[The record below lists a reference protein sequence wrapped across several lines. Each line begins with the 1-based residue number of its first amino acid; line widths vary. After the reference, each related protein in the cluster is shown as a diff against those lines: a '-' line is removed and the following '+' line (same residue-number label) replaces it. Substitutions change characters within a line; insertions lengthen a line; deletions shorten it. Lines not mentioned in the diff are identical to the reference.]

1 MSKRKDRERAE
12 NGLLYRNGGL
22 VAKKLLRKRREE
34 LEEEASPAE
43 ARQMIRGAYHAA
55 GIPEGELEIEG

>member
-34 LEEEASPAE
+34 IEEEASPAE
-43 ARQMIRGAYHAA
+43 AQRMIKRAYHAA
-55 GIPEGELEIEG
+55 GIPEGELEVEG